1 MMNRGAALEGLA
13 SRLTSEG
20 RHRGR
25 CALLIDG
32 CFDFWCI
39 VVQNASMT
47 STPTPNVR
55 LTISITPEVH
65 EVFKRFAAA
74 AGMSISRAMG
84 EWLGDTI
91 EAAQFTASKM
101 EQARAAPALAMRE
114 MHSYALGLVDE
125 TTDLME
131 KIKAEGAKRRAGVA
145 PASPE
150 RRVAPIPP
158 PSNTGGKG
166 TKSKPIPRVKKS
178 VSTLGKSS
186 VGPAKVQ
193 AYADTNGIP
202 PKGSK

>member
-1 MMNRGAALEGLA
+1 
-13 SRLTSEG
+13 
-20 RHRGR
+20 
-25 CALLIDG
+25 
-32 CFDFWCI
+32 
-39 VVQNASMT
+39 MT

-91 EAAQFTASKM
+91 EAAQFTAEKM
-101 EQARAAPALAMRE
+101 EQARSAPRLVMRE
-114 MHSYALGLVDE
+114 MHSYALGILEE
-125 TTDLME
+125 TEGLMNE
-131 KIKAEGAKRRAGVA
+131 IKAKGVESRRVGDAQ
-145 PASPE
+145 ASPA
-150 RRVAPIPP
+150 RRDATIPP

-166 TKSKPIPRVKKS
+166 TKSKPVPRVKKS